1 MLSPPSSEI
10 TLGRKKLYTPGVLAG
25 DGGGQ
30 ARGSPPH
37 PHGAARCPQE
47 HDWHQLTPFSR
58 IAAPATRALIGF
70 YLALPFTKNKALSG
84 ACEKSHSTLLHF
96 ARSLRQIIWGCP
108 NMCVPPS
115 IKRLWTFVSSLHFFF
130 FFLFGFHFAAGPRFQ
145 IKVAKTVAN

>member
-37 PHGAARCPQE
+37 PRGAARCPQA
-47 HDWHQLTPFSR
+47 LTPFSR
-58 IAAPATRALIGF
+58 IAAAATRALIGF

-96 ARSLRQIIWGCP
+96 ARSLRQMI
-108 NMCVPPS
+108 
-115 IKRLWTFVSSLHFFF
+115 
-130 FFLFGFHFAAGPRFQ
+130 
-145 IKVAKTVAN
+145 